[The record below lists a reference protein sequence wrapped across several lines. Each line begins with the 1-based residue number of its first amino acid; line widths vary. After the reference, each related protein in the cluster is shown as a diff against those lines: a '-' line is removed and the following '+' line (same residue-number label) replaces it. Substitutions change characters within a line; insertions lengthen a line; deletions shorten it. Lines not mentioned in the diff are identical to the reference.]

1 VSHFGFTSGYCEQ
14 VSGEIL
20 AIVAHLGDPT
30 SDLHLAAAD
39 PICPW
44 GT

>member
-1 VSHFGFTSGYCEQ
+1 MSGYCEQ

-30 SDLHLAAAD
+30 SDLRSVAAD
-39 PICPW
+39 PICPQ